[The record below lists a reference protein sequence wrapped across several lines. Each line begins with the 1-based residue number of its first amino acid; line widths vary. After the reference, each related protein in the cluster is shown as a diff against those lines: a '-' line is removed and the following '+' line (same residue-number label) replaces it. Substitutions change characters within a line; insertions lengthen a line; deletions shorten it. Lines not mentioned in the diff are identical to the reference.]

1 MQHCDIAIVG
11 AGTAGI
17 PAAIEAVQAGARVV
31 LIEQSDRVG
40 GTLHISA
47 AQMSGAGTRL
57 QRERGITDT
66 PQAHLDDAIRISRG
80 TCDAALVAKAT
91 ELGGSTID
99 WLMDLGFD
107 MDPVCPAILHFH
119 EAYRTQRT
127 YWGRDGGRSVLQ
139 VLLPLLD
146 AAMARPNAT
155 LMLGTEVVSLLRDVT
170 GAVSG
175 LRLGDRDNGAVSE
188 LYADAVV
195 LASGGYAGNP
205 ALFARLT
212 DGASLY
218 TPALAIASGSGIEM
232 AEAIG
237 ARIRGGEHFIPTF
250 AGIEEADGKGH
261 VLWDHL
267 PSLTPQVRQPWEIYV
282 GPDGRRFVRE
292 DIDSV
297 DARERALMRLPGLTF
312 WTVFDDAILRDLP
325 PLLPGWRADEL
336 ERAWN
341 SSACFA
347 AANTVEEL
355 ARRAGIDPAGLAMS
369 VQQYNAAIGNDAADP
384 LGRVHRPVPIATPPY
399 RAIRMHGIV
408 LKTPAGLAVNTD
420 LNVLDGHGTP
430 IGNLYAIG
438 EAIGGATLS
447 GNSFVG
453 GMSVTPALSFGRWL
467 GRELGRRYARAA
479 A

>member
-17 PAAIEAVQAGARVV
+17 PAAIEAVQAGACVV

-57 QRERGITDT
+57 QRERGIADT

-91 ELGGSTID
+91 GLGGATID

-107 MDPVCPAILHFH
+107 MDPACPAILHFH
-119 EAYRTQRT
+119 EAYRTPRT
-127 YWGRDGGRSVLQ
+127 YWGHDGGRSVLR

-155 LMLGTEVVSLLRDVT
+155 LLLRTEAASLLRDSR
-170 GAVSG
+170 GAVTG
-175 LRLGDRDNGAVSE
+175 LRLRHRDNDASSE
-188 LYADAVV
+188 LLADAVV

-205 ALFARLT
+205 ALFDRLT

-218 TPALAIASGSGIEM
+218 TPALSIASGSGIEM

-250 AGIEEADGKGH
+250 AGIEEADGKDR

-282 GPDGRRFVRE
+282 GADGCRFVRE
-292 DIDSV
+292 DSDSV

-312 WTVFDDAILRDLP
+312 WALFDDAIFRDSP

-336 ERAWN
+336 
-341 SSACFA
+341 A
-347 AANTVEEL
+347 AAWASSPSFAIADTVEEL
-355 ARRAGIDPAGLAMS
+355 ARRAGIDPAGLALT
-369 VQQYNAAIGNDAADP
+369 VQQYNAALDNRVADP
-384 LGRVHRPVPIATPPY
+384 LGRMHRPCPIAAPPY

-420 LNVLDGHGTP
+420 LNVLDAAGVP
-430 IGNLYAIG
+430 IANLYAIG

-467 GRELGRRYARAA
+467 GRELGRRGARAA

>member
-1 MQHCDIAIVG
+1 VQHCDIAIVG

-17 PAAIEAVQAGARVV
+17 PAAIEAAQAGARVV

-80 TCDAALVAKAT
+80 TCDAALVAKAA
-91 ELGGSTID
+91 ELGGATID
-99 WLMDLGFD
+99 WLMELGFD

-127 YWGRDGGRSVLQ
+127 YWGRDGGRSVLR

-146 AAMARPNAT
+146 AAMSRPNAT
-155 LMLGTEVVSLLRDVT
+155 LLLRTEAASLLRDAS
-170 GAVSG
+170 GAVTG
-175 LRLGDRDNGAVSE
+175 LRLRQSADGAVSE
-188 LYADAVV
+188 LLADAVV

-205 ALFARLT
+205 ELFARLT

-218 TPALAIASGSGIEM
+218 TPALSIASGTCIEM

-250 AGIEEADGKGH
+250 AGIEEADGKGR

-292 DIDSV
+292 DVDSV
-297 DARERALMRLPGLTF
+297 DTRERALMRLPGLTF
-312 WTVFDDAILRDLP
+312 WTIFDDASFRDSP

-336 ERAWN
+336 AEAWA
-341 SSACFA
+341 SSPSFA
-347 AANTVEEL
+347 AADTIEEL
-355 ARRAGIDPAGLAMS
+355 ARRGGIDPAGLAMS
-369 VQQYNAAIGNDAADP
+369 VQQYNAAISNRAADP
-384 LGRVHRPVPIATPPY
+384 LGRVHRPCGIAVPPY

-408 LKTPAGLAVNTD
+408 LKTPAGLAVNTE
-420 LNVLDGHGTP
+420 LNVLNGDGAP
-430 IGNLYAIG
+430 IPNLYAIG

-447 GNSFVG
+447 GDSFVG

-467 GRELGRRYARAA
+467 GRELGRRCARAA

>member
-1 MQHCDIAIVG
+1 MQHCDVAIVG
-11 AGTAGI
+11 AGTGGI
-17 PAAIEAVQAGARVV
+17 PAAIEAVQTGARVV

-40 GTLHISA
+40 GTLHVSA

-57 QRERGITDT
+57 QRERGIADT
-66 PQAHLDDAIRISRG
+66 PQAHLQDAIRISRG
-80 TCDAALVAKAT
+80 TCDATLVAKAT
-91 ELGGSTID
+91 GLGGSTID
-99 WLMDLGFD
+99 WLMELGFD

-119 EAYRTQRT
+119 EAYLTPRT
-127 YWGRDGGRSVLQ
+127 YWGRDGGRSVLR
-139 VLLPLLD
+139 VLLPLLN

-155 LMLGTEVVSLLRDVT
+155 LLLGTEAECLLRDT
-170 GAVSG
+170 SGAVTG
-175 LRLGDRDNGAVSE
+175 LRLRNRDGGTSSE
-188 LYADAVV
+188 LYARSVV

-212 DGASLY
+212 DGAPLY
-218 TPALAIASGSGIEM
+218 TPALSIASGSGIEM

-250 AGIEEADGKGH
+250 AGIEEADGKGR

-267 PSLTPQVRQPWEIYV
+267 PSLTPQVRPPWELYV

-312 WTVFDDAILRDLP
+312 WTVFDQTACEEAP
-325 PLLPGWRADEL
+325 PLLPGWHTDEL
-336 ERAWN
+336 ADAWT
-341 SSACFA
+341 SSPSFA
-347 AANTVEEL
+347 TADTIEEL
-355 ARRAGIDPAGLAMS
+355 ARRAGIDPVGLAAS
-369 VQQYNAAIGNDAADP
+369 VAQYNAALADGAADP
-384 LGRVHRPVPIATPPY
+384 LGRLYRPCPITAPPY

-420 LNVLDGHGTP
+420 LNVLDRNGAP
-430 IGNLYAIG
+430 IPNLYAIG

-453 GMSVTPALSFGRWL
+453 GMSVTPALSFGRWI
-467 GRELGRRYARAA
+467 GQELGRRYA
-479 A
+479 